1 MPLTPGTRLGPYDI
15 VSAIGA
21 GGMGEVYRARDTRL
35 DRVVAVKVLPSGL
48 TRDPLALERFAREA
62 RAIASVNHPHICT
75 IYDVGEHDGSPYLVM
90 EWIDGETLHA
100 RLDQK
105 PQTVE
110 QLVEWGLQL
119 AGALEAA
126 HARGIV
132 HRDLKPANIVVSA
145 RGDLKVLDFGV
156 AKLVDD
162 QAAVATTMPA
172 LTDAGSAIGTAAY
185 MAPEQVRG
193 EPVDQRADLF
203 ALGLVLYEIATGRRA
218 FSGTTTGVVADAIL
232 NRAPTPVQTFNPG
245 LSQPVAAILDKLLE
259 KDRELRYRNAADV
272 RADLKRALR
281 EVGVAA
287 PSTPGR
293 TAAVS
298 AATVQTSVAVLPFR
312 NLTADAD
319 NAFFSDGITEDLIDA
334 LGRIAGPGR
343 SWKAACGA
351 RARGSASA
359 PLSWTP
365 LPVFRF
371 GPRGTI
377 ARWRTCSRSRTKS
390 CRRSS
395 RRSRP
400 RCSAGQS
407 RPSAVRPTI
416 SRRTSAI

>member
-218 FSGTTTGVVADAIL
+218 
-232 NRAPTPVQTFNPG
+232 
-245 LSQPVAAILDKLLE
+245 
-259 KDRELRYRNAADV
+259 
-272 RADLKRALR
+272 
-281 EVGVAA
+281 
-287 PSTPGR
+287 
-293 TAAVS
+293 
-298 AATVQTSVAVLPFR
+298 
-312 NLTADAD
+312 
-319 NAFFSDGITEDLIDA
+319 
-334 LGRIAGPGR
+334 
-343 SWKAACGA
+343 
-351 RARGSASA
+351 
-359 PLSWTP
+359 
-365 LPVFRF
+365 
-371 GPRGTI
+371 
-377 ARWRTCSRSRTKS
+377 
-390 CRRSS
+390 
-395 RRSRP
+395 
-400 RCSAGQS
+400 
-407 RPSAVRPTI
+407 
-416 SRRTSAI
+416 